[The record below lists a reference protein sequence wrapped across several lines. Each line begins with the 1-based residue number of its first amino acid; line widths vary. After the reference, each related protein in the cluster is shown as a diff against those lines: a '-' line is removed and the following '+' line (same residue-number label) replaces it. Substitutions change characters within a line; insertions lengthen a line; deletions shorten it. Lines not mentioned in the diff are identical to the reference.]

1 MYVNNEVKFM
11 KYTWEYNDDTELWYN
26 DLFDTVEDC
35 IADARDNYM
44 VEIGE
49 TIAVGEVVPYEPYVM
64 ADNILDEL
72 EEDAYEECGEVA
84 EDWNAY
90 SWKDDKESLDELSNK
105 LTEIVRQWLKDNGTY
120 PYFYKIENVKTV
132 EVK

>member
-1 MYVNNEVKFM
+1 M

-49 TIAVGEVVPYEPYVM
+49 TIAVGEVIPYEPYVM

-84 EDWNAY
+84 EDWEAY

-105 LTEIVRQWLKDNGTY
+105 LTEIVKQWLKHNGTY
-120 PYFYKIENVKTV
+120 PYFYKIKNVKTV

>member
-1 MYVNNEVKFM
+1 M

-49 TIAVGEVVPYEPYVM
+49 TIAVGEVVPYEPYIM

-72 EEDAYEECGEVA
+72 EEDAYEEFGEVA
-84 EDWNAY
+84 EDWVSY

-120 PYFYKIENVKTV
+120 PYFYKIKNVKTV
-132 EVK
+132 EVE